1 MSTWSEPRSLSW
13 LTCACMM
20 LVLSAGCSMNDEAR
34 ASGAVTQTVSAP
46 ADDAK
51 QQVTKSGAVASRKVI
66 RKAELE
72 LQVKS
77 LADAQRTATDV
88 AKRYGGYVVSSERR
102 GTDSARDQHL
112 RVVLKVKADD
122 LDTALNDLRA
132 IKQGE
137 SSERISSEDVTDE
150 WIDLEARLKTQKA
163 LETQY
168 LEILKGASKVE
179 DLLAVQKQLSEV
191 RAEIEKMESRKRFLD
206 KSVSL
211 STVTVDFEQPAP
223 VVRASFVAIGDG
235 FKQAGADV
243 LNVGG
248 ATLVLLMRLIGVMI
262 PMVLLVFLPGF
273 YVGRWFL
280 RRVGALKL
288 PVKAEAK

>member
-1 MSTWSEPRSLSW
+1 MPQ
-13 LTCACMM
+13 A
-20 LVLSAGCSMNDEAR
+20 
-34 ASGAVTQTVSAP
+34 VSAP
-46 ADDAK
+46 TDSTEESSKA
-51 QQVTKSGAVASRKVI
+51 GAVASRKVI

-77 LADAQRTATDV
+77 LADAQKTATDV
-88 AKRYGGYVVSSERR
+88 AKKYGGYVVSSERR

-122 LDTALNDLRA
+122 LDTALGELRA

-137 SSERISSEDVTDE
+137 ANERISSEDVTDE

-179 DLLAVQKQLSEV
+179 DLLAVQKQLASV
-191 RAEIEKMESRKRFLD
+191 RTEIERIEGRQRFLD
-206 KSVSL
+206 KSISL
-211 STVTVDFEQPAP
+211 STVTIDFEQPAP
-223 VVRASFVAIGDG
+223 LVRASFAAVGAG
-235 FKQAGADV
+235 FSQAGADV

-248 ATLVLLMRLIGVMI
+248 ATLVFLMRMIGALIPI
-262 PMVLLVFLPGF
+262 LLLVFLPGF
-273 YVGRWFL
+273 YLGRWFL

-288 PVKAEAK
+288 PAKASAE